1 MYNSYYQ
8 SNFNRASSETRDI
21 YSVSENQEQ
30 YRQMNAPQMGNDDD
44 EVDYSFSRMSVRER
58 RKLFQADEPR
68 IISQYGTLP
77 RGPISRSVPRF
88 NGASSNYSQS
98 SNQDFV
104 FRQAQAPTQMRP
116 TWSSAQNQ
124 LSPRRNSTF
133 DFRPQSIVSS
143 TRAVEL
149 HSAQR
154 PTLSESYPQPSY
166 SPNRQ
171 SRPIYRST
179 PTVIHTGDQPIYPSS
194 PQPVTYASSPTRVVR
209 RMSYSSR
216 TVPRDSMSVV
226 RESWPSNQSQNSA
239 QPLRVRVY
247 NSDRSVSSPAYHQP
261 PQPIWSQVSPAYPAY
276 PAYGPRSNTNASQVY
291 RVVQSPSRPYPQTIS
306 TGYGYPSYNYQPP
319 PATSHVYVP
328 LTPGHR
334 RTVSTPQF
342 PPKSITIYP
351 SIRDRQPIEPPRQ
364 VYQQMTSP
372 RAPPQRSDWT
382 VLQPTRIAPSQVSP
396 NQSRPSLFGPPARQQ
411 QYRQPNPP
419 PPPPPPHQGRGM
431 TLPSRPRPKVV
442 NRREP
447 PPPDEDIGVTE
458 F

>member
-1 MYNSYYQ
+1 MSPPGEGNQ
-8 SNFNRASSETRDI
+8 RPEKKNE
-21 YSVSENQEQ
+21 SVSENQEQ

-68 IISQYGTLP
+68 IINQYGTLP
-77 RGPISRSVPRF
+77 RGPVSRSVPRF
-88 NGASSNYSQS
+88 NGPPSNYSQS

-104 FRQAQAPTQMRP
+104 FRQAQAPVQSRPSWSNVYTQP
-116 TWSSAQNQ
+116 
-124 LSPRRNSTF
+124 SPRRNSTF
-133 DFRPQSIVSS
+133 DFRPQSVVSS
-143 TRAVEL
+143 TRPVDL
-149 HSAQR
+149 NSVQR
-154 PTLSESYPQPSY
+154 PTLIEPYSQPSY

-171 SRPIYRST
+171 SRSIYRST
-179 PTVIHTGDQPIYPSS
+179 PTVIQAGDQPIYPSS
-194 PQPVTYASSPTRVVR
+194 PQSVAYGSSPTRVIR
-209 RMSYSSR
+209 RTSYSSR
-216 TVPRDSMSVV
+216 TVPRDSVSVF
-226 RESWPSNQSQNSA
+226 RESWPSHQSQNSA

-247 NSDRSVSSPAYHQP
+247 NSDRSVSSPTYHQP
-261 PQPIWSQVSPAYPAY
+261 PQSTYSQFSPVYPAY
-276 PAYGPRSNTNASQVY
+276 PAYGPRPTSNASQAY
-291 RVVQSPSRPYPQTIS
+291 RVVQSPNRPYPQTIS
-306 TGYGYPSYNYQPP
+306 TSYGYPSYNYQPP

-328 LTPGHR
+328 LTPSHR

-351 SIRDRQPIEPPRQ
+351 TIRDRQTVEPPRQ

-382 VLQPTRIAPSQVSP
+382 VLQPTRIAPSQISP
-396 NQSRPSLFGPPARQQ
+396 NQNRPSLFGPPARQQ
-411 QYRQPNPP
+411 QYHQPN

-447 PPPDEDIGVTE
+447 PPPDDDIGATE